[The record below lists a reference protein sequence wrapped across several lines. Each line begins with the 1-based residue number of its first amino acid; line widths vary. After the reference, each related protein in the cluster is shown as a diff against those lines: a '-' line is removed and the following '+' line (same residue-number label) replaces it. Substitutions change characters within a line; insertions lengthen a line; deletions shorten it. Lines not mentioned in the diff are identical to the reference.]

1 MVRYG
6 SMCSGGVVGGGAKI
20 VNGPEQNNDQ
30 I

>member
-6 SMCSGGVVGGGAKI
+6 SMCSGGVVGGAKI